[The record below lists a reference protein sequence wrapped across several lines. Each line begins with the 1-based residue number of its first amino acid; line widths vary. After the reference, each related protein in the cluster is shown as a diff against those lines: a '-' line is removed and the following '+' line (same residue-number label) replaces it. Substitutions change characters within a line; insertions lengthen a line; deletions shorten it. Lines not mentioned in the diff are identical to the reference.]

1 MARTPLAQAVEDA
14 AATFANEHHRTT
26 RRGLL
31 KGAGAAVAGA
41 TLLGRMATP
50 ARAAGRRNPRIAVV
64 GAGLAGLTAAY
75 RLQQAGYA
83 SEVYEASDRIGGR
96 CWTGRGD
103 FDDGQIYERGGELI
117 DSGHDRVIAL
127 AAELGL
133 QLDDLI
139 AAETPGTEML
149 GYFNGRPYTVAQMNA
164 DFQPVLVQ
172 MAADVAAA
180 GYPTHFDSYTPRGF
194 ELDHMSIYDYI
205 DQYVPGGHGSQ
216 LGALLDVAYN
226 IEYGAETKSQSSL
239 NMLYLIGYSDPSTF
253 TIFGASDE
261 KYHVRGGNDQLATG
275 LATLLGSAIRTNK
288 ELTAIRKQGTGYQLT
303 LRSGEGDDDQD
314 FDHVVLAI
322 PFSIMRRSVDWSHAG
337 FDKVKAR
344 AINEMG
350 MGNNTKLHVQFR
362 TRLWRDKGSNG
373 DTYSDLGYMNTWE
386 VTRAQSGR
394 SGILVNYTG
403 GSAAVAA
410 GDGSPADQARG
421 FLRQFD
427 RVLRGAGSRW
437 NGKVTR
443 DHWPSYKWT
452 RGAYSYWK
460 VGQYTRFSGI
470 EGVRSGN
477 CHFAG
482 EHTSVDFQGYL
493 QGAVQTGE
501 NAAAEILA
509 DLAI

>member
-14 AATFANEHHRTT
+14 AAKFADENHRTT

-41 TLLGRMATP
+41 TVLGRMATP
-50 ARAAGRRNPRIAVV
+50 ARAARSRRNPRIAVV

-83 SEVYEASDRIGGR
+83 AEVYEASDRVGGR
-96 CWTGRGD
+96 CWSGRGE
-103 FDDGQIYERGGELI
+103 FDDGQIYEHGGELI

-127 AAELGL
+127 AGELGL
-133 QLDDLI
+133 ALDDLI
-139 AAETPGTEML
+139 SAEKPGTELL
-149 GYFNGRPYTVAQMNA
+149 GYFFGRKYTVAQMNA
-164 DFQPVLVQ
+164 DFQPVLAQ
-172 MAADVAAA
+172 MTDDVNAA
-180 GYPTHFDSYTPRGF
+180 GYPTNYNSYTPRGF

-205 DQYVPGGHGSQ
+205 ERYVPGGHRSQ

-226 IEYGAETKSQSSL
+226 IEFGADTRSQSSL

-253 TIFGASDE
+253 TIYGASDE

-275 LATLLGSAIRTNK
+275 MAARLGSAIRTNL
-288 ELTAIRKQGTGYQLT
+288 ELTAIRKNGSGFQLT
-303 LRSGEGDDDQD
+303 FHDGLGDHDED

-322 PFSIMRRSVDWSHAG
+322 PFSIMRRSVDWSRAG
-337 FDKVKAR
+337 FDPVKAR

-350 MGNNTKLHVQFR
+350 MGNNTKLHVQFGSR
-362 TRLWRDKGSNG
+362 FWQKQGSNG
-373 DTYSDLGYMNTWE
+373 ATYSDTGYQDTWE

-394 SGILVNYTG
+394 SGILVDYTG
-403 GSAAVAA
+403 GAIAVAA
-410 GDGSPADQARG
+410 GDGTPSDQART
-421 FLRQFD
+421 FLRQLEP
-427 RVLRGAGSRW
+427 VLHGASSKW

-470 EGVRSGN
+470 EPVRSGN

-482 EHTSVDFQGYL
+482 EHTSINFQGYL

-501 NAAAEILA
+501 AAAAEIVA
-509 DLAI
+509 DLA